1 MATIGSASSS
11 SYENTSRRSYISTM
25 AFNLD
30 FFTYTTSVDSTTYA
44 TTGTLTTVSGATSV
58 NSPLGRV
65 LRETGRKL
73 VPGANPGITVYMV
86 EVFDNTTFLRGYIN
100 PNSPVFAPFNSDRPA
115 FMEEPYVINQDVS
128 GGTYGAFID
137 PITGLPSSFAGTQNY
152 GASVLTRG
160 NILTD
165 GYIESGGQIRCLQQ
179 VNLTQLVT
187 NNQTLEVVPAVGQT
201 FNISIGNG
209 NAGVFTT
216 TLTLASGSY
225 AIGDRITI
233 YASLRPGAASPN
245 TCTLAFSAD
254 FITSGNIVNST
265 YGVTKTYS
273 ISFHCVSTATNTI
286 KMVEVS
292 RVSF

>member
-100 PNSPVFAPFNSDRPA
+100 PNSPVFAPFSSDRPA

-179 VNLTQLVT
+179 TFLGATTQVNVALGQVFRRNHTT
-187 NNQTLEVVPAVGQT
+187 AV
-201 FNISIGNG
+201 
-209 NAGVFTT
+209 TT
-216 TLTLASGSY
+216 TITAINAS
-225 AIGDRITI
+225 IGDRITYI
-233 YASLRPGAASPN
+233 ANVSNTGA
-245 TCTLAFSAD
+245 TLAFGSGFAD
-254 FITSGNIVNST
+254 AGNATFN
-265 YGVTKTYS
+265 VTGAGIYTYS
-273 ISFHCVSTATNTI
+273 FIGADTTVDIDGIPTGVVAMYETSRIGPLTYTA
-286 KMVEVS
+286 
-292 RVSF
+292 